1 MFSTQTLIA
10 MAVFAVVWIFI
21 IRRTIRQS
29 KAIREGKYTPP
40 PIRPLNPELDR
51 YFRRGTT
58 TMEPGDL
65 TRIEEGLRSA
75 GKSSEE

>member
-1 MFSTQTLIA
+1 MLPAPMVLIL
-10 MAVFAVVWIFI
+10 AVFVIVWFFIFVRA
-21 IRRTIRQS
+21 IRKS
-29 KAIREGKYTPP
+29 KAMRAGEYKPP
-40 PIRPLNPELDR
+40 TYQPLNPELDR

-75 GKSSEE
+75 GKHSEE

>member
-1 MFSTQTLIA
+1 MLPTQMMIILA
-10 MAVFAVVWIFI
+10 LFAVVWLFI
-21 IRRTIRQS
+21 MRRAIRQS
-29 KAIREGKYTPP
+29 KAMGEGTYKPP
-40 PIRPLNPELDR
+40 PVFPLNPELDR

-75 GKSSEE
+75 GKDSKE